1 MYGGRKR
8 GGIEREGEKERK
20 KKVKVRSE
28 AERQEE
34 REVWGGFLAVWW
46 MTEQTNGRSIFLS
59 LSIPLRS

>member
-46 MTEQTNGRSIFLS
+46 MTEH
-59 LSIPLRS
+59 